1 MKIQRNENEVVETP
15 KQTVDSLE
23 GGTVFKV
30 GKKLY
35 LKTNSTGYS
44 VDAVRLT
51 TGDIEEFDADSVA
64 DEVVEGT
71 FNYA

>member
-1 MKIQRNENEVVETP
+1 MKIQRSESEAVETP

-30 GKKLY
+30 GKKLF
-35 LKTNSTGYS
+35 LKTTGSGGYGE
-44 VDAVRLT
+44 AVRLT
-51 TGDIEEFDADSVA
+51 TGDIQEFDADATA

-71 FNYA
+71 FNYE